1 MKKPSAYTIHRAKA
15 TLAGRILCRLFGEQ
29 TGAVM
34 MEYVVIGVLVVA
46 AAVGIVTIFGETIV
60 EQVDIMITSLV
71 HGSEAAKTKKE
82 EYQAKKDAKTKAA
95 KATGDKIG
103 NRGGNN

>member
-71 HGSEAAKTKKE
+71 HGSEAAAQKKTQ
-82 EYQAKKDAKTKAA
+82 YQSKKDAKTNAA
-95 KATGDKIG
+95 KATGSNIG
-103 NRGGNN
+103 NRANN

>member
-1 MKKPSAYTIHRAKA
+1 MKKPSTYTIHRAKA
-15 TLAGRILCRLFGEQ
+15 TLFGRILCRLLGEQ

-60 EQVDIMITSLV
+60 EQVDIMITSMV
-71 HGSEAAKTKKE
+71 DGSDAALKKKQEYQQKKE
-82 EYQAKKDAKTKAA
+82 EKKKKAIA
-95 KATGDKIG
+95 NAAGIG
-103 NRGGNN
+103 NRPNK

>member
-1 MKKPSAYTIHRAKA
+1 MKKPSTYTIHRAKA
-15 TLAGRILCRLFGEQ
+15 TLFGRILCRLFGEQ

-71 HGSEAAKTKKE
+71 HGSEAAEQKKAD
-82 EYQAKKDAKTKAA
+82 YQQKKDAKVNKA
-95 KATGDKIG
+95 KASGANIG
-103 NRGGNN
+103 NRSNN